1 MLARGCGA
9 PAGRL
14 RLFGVAR
21 GPGARAPGGRMPSYW
36 IVKTEPSTYS
46 FDDLARQKTAVWD
59 GVKNNLA
66 LKHLRQMKPG
76 DRVLVYHTG
85 DEKAVV
91 GVADVT
97 SESYPDPKQKDP
109 KLAVVDLRAGERL
122 PRPVPLAEIKKER
135 AFADLALVR
144 IGRLS
149 VMPASPDQYKR
160 LLVLGG
166 SK

>member
-1 MLARGCGA
+1 
-9 PAGRL
+9 
-14 RLFGVAR
+14 
-21 GPGARAPGGRMPSYW
+21 MPSYW

-46 FDDLARQKTAVWD
+46 YDDLASQKTAVWD

-76 DRVLVYHTG
+76 DQVLVYHTG

-91 GVADVT
+91 GIAEVT
-97 SESYPDPKQKDP
+97 SEAYPDLKQKDP
-109 KLAVVDLRAGERL
+109 KLAVVDLRAVERL
-122 PRPVPLAEIKKER
+122 PRPVPLAEIKKDR

-149 VMPASPDQYKR
+149 VMPVSTEQFKR
-160 LLVLGG
+160 LLKLGG
-166 SK
+166 MK